1 MIGVHTQKGPPVKKT
16 AKKNAARQESTT
28 LQLVV
33 PALEAIRSNL
43 FGLVMHAGLLSLQ
56 AMLEEDRVKLCGP
69 RYEHDRERTLY
80 RAGHAPGEL
89 VMGGRRVSV
98 KRPRVRSK
106 SGEEVNLPTW
116 ERFSSE
122 DPLRERALEQMLV
135 GVTTRKYERSL
146 EAVPPEVRTR
156 GTSKS
161 AVSRRFVEATTE
173 HLEHMLASPLGNHDL
188 VATMI
193 DGLYVGEHVVL
204 VALGIDVGGY
214 KHVLGLHEGATENA
228 VACTALLANLRDR
241 GLRTDRSM
249 LFVLDGSK
257 ALHKAV
263 RDVFGSRAV
272 IQRCQTHK
280 RRNVEEQLPKT
291 RRKQIGETIA
301 AAYNSGN
308 AGHAKKVLTGL
319 AKQLE
324 KKHPSAASSLREG
337 LDETLTVMR
346 LGLTGALLRTLRTT
360 NPIENLNGL
369 IRDRIHNV
377 RNWQGGHMVLRWVA
391 AALTEAAKGFRRL
404 RGYAEMPKLVAA
416 LRDNDAKR
424 TTPVDCKE
432 NAA

>member
-1 MIGVHTQKGPPVKKT
+1 MREI
-16 AKKNAARQESTT
+16 AKKRAARQEPTT
-28 LQLVV
+28 LQLVL

-89 VMGGRRVSV
+89 VMGGRRVSM

-106 SGEEVNLPTW
+106 DGEEVPLPTW
-116 ERFSSE
+116 EQFSSE
-122 DPLRERALEQMLV
+122 DPLRERALEQMLI

-146 EAVPPEVRTR
+146 EAVPREVRTR

-173 HLEHMLASPLGNHDL
+173 HLEQMLGSPLNDHEL
-188 VATMI
+188 VAVMI

-204 VALGIDVGGY
+204 VALGIDAGGH

-228 VACTALLANLRDR
+228 VGCTALLANLRDR

-249 LFVLDGSK
+249 LFVIDGSK
-257 ALHKAV
+257 ALHKV
-263 RDVFGSRAV
+263 IRDVFGARAV

-280 RRNVEEQLPKT
+280 RRNVEEQLPEKM
-291 RRKQIGETIA
+291 RQQVGETIS

-308 AGHAKKVLTGL
+308 AGNAKRILTGL
-319 AKQLE
+319 ARQLE
-324 KKHPSAASSLREG
+324 RKHPSAAASLREG

-346 LGLTGALLRTLRTT
+346 LGLSGALLRTLRTT

-369 IRDRIHNV
+369 IRARIHNV
-377 RNWQGGHMVLRWVA
+377 RNWKGGHMILRWVA
-391 AALTEAAKGFRRL
+391 AALAEAAKGFRRL
-404 RGYAEMPKLVAA
+404 RGYAEIPKLVAA
-416 LRDNDAKR
+416 LRDNDAKL
-424 TTPVDCKE
+424 TTSVDCKE